1 VPFNPYAADEEAI
14 ENVVPE
20 YSMPR
25 GTFAA
30 PSLESGDAYNDEFG
44 WSPKLRTSASG
55 DTAPSAQ
62 RLGTIPRF
70 DDYPDPLKPPQD
82 YYDRLGADENQRH
95 SAEKVQ
101 ATPWDEPMA
110 LSPSDRRWAP
120 NPRSTPP
127 PESRVT
133 QRMSPAS
140 YSFTR
145 LFDQFNRT
153 YAGGPPVGSARTF
166 NGTHFSMA
174 DHARLTD
181 AIAESAGAMPVR
193 TGRNTYRT
201 EPEPWDTNI
210 VDLPPAQPIA
220 DQLIRSYDIPGSGSK
235 AWRLS

>member
-1 VPFNPYAADEEAI
+1 MPFNPYAAEESAI

-70 DDYPDPLKPPQD
+70 DDYPDPLKPPQEW
-82 YYDRLGADENQRH
+82 YGRLGADGMQRH
-95 SAEKVQ
+95 TAESVDGNG
-101 ATPWDEPMA
+101 WDTPMA

-133 QRMSPAS
+133 QRMGPAT

-153 YAGGPPVGSARTF
+153 HKGDPPTGSARTF

-181 AIAESAGAMPVR
+181 AIAETAGTMPVR
-193 TGRNTYRT
+193 TGRNTYRM
-201 EPEPWDTNI
+201 EPEPWDQKI
-210 VDLPPAQPIA
+210 VDLPPAQGIA
-220 DQLIRSYDIPGSGSK
+220 DQLIRSYDIPDSGSK
-235 AWRLS
+235 SWRLS